1 MPNPWPLRPDPMPLR
16 EALRR
21 LRHVLRRGGETLR
34 DTVSTEALPGPAGS
48 LAHAVLREMA
58 ALAAQVDDVASEMA
72 RTVLGGTVLG
82 GTVLGGTVLGGTA
95 PEAATLHD
103 LVDHPGAEA
112 QFAAAIYAALRA
124 VLLHLGAPG
133 VFVSEASAHKVA
145 SLSRAQGQTDAR
157 LAARMTLDLLAAK
170 VIRTPTADEA
180 AHVPG
185 GALQPVA
192 IFAVLLWLQSDRA
205 EPDNETALVAASDL
219 AVALAGDVAKA
230 CADQN
235 LDRIEA
241 LYAKYASHV

>member
-1 MPNPWPLRPDPMPLR
+1 MPNPSPLHPDPMPLR
-16 EALRR
+16 EALRG
-21 LRHVLRRGGETLR
+21 LRYVLRRGGETLR
-34 DTVSTEALPGPAGS
+34 DTVSSEALPGPAGS

-82 GTVLGGTVLGGTA
+82 GTVVGGTA

-103 LVDHPGAEA
+103 LGDHPGAEA

-124 VLLHLGAPG
+124 VLHHLGAPG
-133 VFVSEASAHKVA
+133 VFVSEASARKVA
-145 SLSRAQGQTDAR
+145 NLARAPGLTDAR

-180 AHVPG
+180 AQVPG

-205 EPDNETALVAASDL
+205 EPDNEAALVAASDL
-219 AVALAGDVAKA
+219 AIALAGDVAKA